1 MATAACGISCDVCKL
16 NLNGTCSTCGP
27 GTSAIAARKLS
38 AQQRILGAPC
48 AILACAQMNQIEYCM
63 RDCSTFPCTNF
74 SEGPYPYSG
83 AFLDMQ
89 TRRRSDTANAYAAD
103 GSHLEVDAVHWE
115 DVADRDRT
123 DLCNWSFFE
132 PVDGE
137 CLQFRFLNEEIRI
150 DLCQRSLLRHKADQ
164 WQLWQDPLLTLATV
178 MYLKGLK
185 AVYPMG
191 RDIVGC
197 RDLKEGHFFAGPH
210 ELRTE
215 PLLVRFADDIEGFQK
230 AGAALDGKPMDMAD
244 AAVQLF
250 PFPRVPLYFLLWR
263 GDQEF
268 KPRLQVLF
276 DRSIEQALA
285 ADAIWA
291 LTNRVS
297 MALATA

>member
-1 MATAACGISCDVCKL
+1 MATGACGINCNVCKL

-27 GTSAIAARKLS
+27 GTSAVAAGKLS

-48 AILACAQMNQIEYCM
+48 AILACAQMNQIEYCL

-83 AFLDMQ
+83 AYLDMQ
-89 TRRRSDTANAYAAD
+89 TRRRSDTTNAYAAD

-150 DLCQRSLLRHKADQ
+150 DLSQRSLLRHKADQ

-197 RDLKEGHFFAGPH
+197 RDLKEGHFLPVPTNCAQNPFWSDSPTISKGSKRPERLWMASPWIWPMPLFNCFHFPGCRFTSCCGEGMKNSNRACRSFLTAPSNRPSPPTLSGP
-210 ELRTE
+210 
-215 PLLVRFADDIEGFQK
+215 
-230 AGAALDGKPMDMAD
+230 
-244 AAVQLF
+244 
-250 PFPRVPLYFLLWR
+250 
-263 GDQEF
+263 
-268 KPRLQVLF
+268 
-276 DRSIEQALA
+276 
-285 ADAIWA
+285 
-291 LTNRVS
+291 
-297 MALATA
+297 